1 MASGANFKLGIT
13 ASTEGVE
20 QKLADVTQSSKQMGE
35 AAQESARKV
44 QDQAQAFA
52 EEVSQTGNYKRELR
66 SAMTEIQNLTM
77 AYRQL
82 SDEQKSG
89 AMGQAIIARLQE
101 AKARAAELTD
111 TIGDLRQEVRNMA
124 SDTAAF
130 DAMKQG
136 LEVVR
141 DGMMA
146 VMSVTG
152 LANADQAKFQ
162 KTIQDLTKVFT
173 VFNSIISITN
183 ALQKQSSLM
192 S

>member
-111 TIGDLRQEVRNMA
+111 TIGDLRQEVKNMA
-124 SDTAAF
+124 SDTASF